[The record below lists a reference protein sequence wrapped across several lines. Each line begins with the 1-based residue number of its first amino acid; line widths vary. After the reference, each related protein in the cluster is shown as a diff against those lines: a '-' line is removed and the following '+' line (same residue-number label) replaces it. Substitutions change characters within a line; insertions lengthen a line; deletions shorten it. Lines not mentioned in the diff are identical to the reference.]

1 MLGSLLPWART
12 AAQLV
17 RAGHSALLH
26 LPRGQAA
33 PPSQSRCEEA
43 MTPMWSSSG
52 NMDAQ
57 E

>member
-1 MLGSLLPWART
+1 MLESLLPWACT

-17 RAGHSALLH
+17 RAGHSAPLH

-33 PPSQSRCEEA
+33 APSQSRCEEA
-43 MTPMWSSSG
+43 MTPTWSSSG